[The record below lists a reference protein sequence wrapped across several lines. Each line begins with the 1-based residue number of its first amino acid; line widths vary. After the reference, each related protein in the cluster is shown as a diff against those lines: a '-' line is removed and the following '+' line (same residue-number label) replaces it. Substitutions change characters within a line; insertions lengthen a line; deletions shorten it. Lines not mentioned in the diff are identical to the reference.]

1 MGLKY
6 YSLFSLIKKDCLVID
21 TETWAEFPNGQEI
34 NIGYQFDQY
43 LDHAQ
48 VKWFG
53 AYSYARNM
61 LYILEVSK
69 YRKII
74 QDLLNSHSII
84 IGFNSEEF
92 DWPIIL
98 NNGFIPDTHKR
109 FLHVD
114 CMQILGKNTFSNRSG
129 YAFKNRGEL
138 MDYKFKSN
146 SLRDMAEEMKL
157 ETQKGDIDFKIFQK
171 NSWTLQEETEI
182 KTYLKSDVMATK
194 QMFEKLWDFWSPFTE
209 MLDEKYVKDLSW
221 IRSSIASLTYK
232 AACSYLGIEPTY
244 ADKGIVEA
252 EIEKMGGN
260 VLLPKYEEAREVWYV
275 DFASLYPH
283 LFCMFNLFAEIK
295 PNSITG
301 TTHINE
307 QSWHGNDM
315 FQVRGYYD
323 ISKEH
328 KLNTQVKKKL
338 IERIQLKKTDKNNPM
353 VYAIKIFLNGLYGVA
368 RSSIFEKIHTPNC
381 GWDCCWLGQQVQAY
395 VIKRM
400 ADYGFESI
408 YGDTD
413 SVMLLAKDKAN
424 NNKEYVRDCLKII
437 ITEINA
443 NAPFPVETFD
453 IAIEGCLDYIMF
465 PFSDEAKEDEEGNKI
480 KENNKLIKERKGK
493 KKNYVYIKDGKEGKE
508 VVLVGLPIK
517 KDNATDLGIKIYEEV
532 LKALII
538 KNNSAKFTHS
548 FIKETI
554 NDYLKKDEILTLIA
568 QEYKI
573 KPLISYKKESQIQAQ
588 ISREYLNGQDGII
601 CLIKNKKTG
610 KVGKGTKYC
619 TIEEAK
625 EANLTEEEL
634 DLTKLWNELTP
645 FIDYTT
651 IPVIEKVKKERKKK
665 NE

>member
-6 YSLFSLIKKDCLVID
+6 YGLFSLLKKDCLVID
-21 TETWAEFPNGQEI
+21 TETWAEFSNGQEI

-43 LDHAQ
+43 LEYAQ

-53 AYSYARNM
+53 AFSYARNM
-61 LYILEVSK
+61 FYILDASK

-92 DWPIIL
+92 DWSIIK
-98 NNGFIPDTHKR
+98 NNGLISDPNKR
-109 FLHVD
+109 VLHVD
-114 CMQILGKNTFSNRSG
+114 CMQILGKNTFTNRNG

-138 MDYKFKSN
+138 MDYNFKNN
-146 SLRDMAEEMKL
+146 SLRCMAEEMKL
-157 ETQKGDIDFKIFQK
+157 ETQKGEIDFKIFQK
-171 NSWTLQEETEI
+171 NSWTPQEEAQI
-182 KTYLKSDVMATK
+182 KLYLKGDVMAVK

-232 AACSYLGIEPTY
+232 AACSYLQIEPTY
-244 ADKGIVEA
+244 ADKGIVEV
-252 EIEKMGGN
+252 ETEKMGGN
-260 VLLPKYEEAREVWYV
+260 VLLPKYEEAKNVWYV

-283 LFCMFNLFAEIK
+283 LFCMFNLF
-295 PNSITG
+295 
-301 TTHINE
+301 NE
-307 QSWHGNDM
+307 KIYHADARAGLWHGNDM

-338 IERIQLKKTDKNNPM
+338 NERIALKKTDKTNPM

-368 RSSIFEKIHTPNC
+368 RSPIFEKIHTPNC

-395 VIKRM
+395 TIKRM
-400 ADYGFESI
+400 AEFGFEAI

-413 SVMLLAKDKAN
+413 SVMLLAKNKEN
-424 NNKEYVRDCLKII
+424 NNKDYVKECLKTII
-437 ITEINA
+437 SEINA
-443 NAPFPVETFD
+443 NVPFPVETFD

-465 PFSDEAKEDEEGNKI
+465 PFSNEAVEDLEGNKI
-480 KENNKLIKERKGK
+480 KENNKIVKEPKGK
-493 KKNYVYIKDGKEGKE
+493 KKNYLYIKDSKEGKE

-517 KDNATDLGIKIYEEV
+517 KDNATNLGIKIYEEV
-532 LKALII
+532 LKELII
-538 KNNSAKFTHS
+538 KNNCAKFTHS

-554 NDYLKKDEILTLIA
+554 NGYLKKDEILTLIA

-588 ISREYLNGQDGII
+588 ISKAYLNGQDGII
-601 CLIKNKKTG
+601 CLIKNKTTG

-625 EANLTEEEL
+625 EAKLTEEEL

-645 FIDYTT
+645 FIDAKT
-651 IPVIEKVKKERKKK
+651 IPIIEKIKKPRKKK
-665 NE
+665 NEETE